1 MSNVENNN
9 DEQNESPGI
18 KALRQQAAEG
28 ADAKAEAAQMKKEMA
43 FLRAGID
50 TTSKPAQ
57 AMIAGFTGELTPDAI
72 AAEAAE
78 WGLAKP
84 PTPPPTQGDPGSDP
98 NSPEAQQ
105 QAVREQASGKPAPI
119 IEAPGKSAMDE
130 AIEGFHENRA
140 RGMNRE
146 AAEEEAFAAVI
157 FGAGTGDKS
166 AIFDP
171 VAWADEKA
179 RAGHGT
185 APR

>member
-1 MSNVENNN
+1 MSNVENTN

-28 ADAKAEAAQMKKEMA
+28 ADAKAENARMQKEMA
-43 FLRAGID
+43 FMRAGID

-57 AMIAGFTGELTPDAI
+57 AMIAGFAGDLTPEAI

-78 WGLAKP
+78 WGLVKPPAAP
-84 PTPPPTQGDPGSDP
+84 PTPGDPGSDP

-105 QAVREQASGKPAPI
+105 QAVRDQAAGKPAPI
-119 IEAPGKSAMDE
+119 IEAPGKSAMDM
-130 AIEGFHENRA
+130 AISDFHENRA
-140 RGMNRE
+140 KGMSRE

-157 FGAGTGDKS
+157 WGAGTGDKS

-171 VAWADEKA
+171 VEWAEQKA
-179 RAGHGT
+179 RAGHGR
-185 APR
+185 PNG